1 MDVQILYELFI
12 DAGRRVST
20 DSRQVPEGGLFFAL
34 KGESFDGN
42 RFAAAALKA
51 GAAHAI
57 VDDPALQSASGC
69 VWVPDVLTA
78 LQELAHYHR
87 KHFTFPVVAITG
99 SNGKTTTKELVY
111 RVLASHY
118 SCGVTQGNL
127 NNHIGVPLTLLGLH
141 EGMDIAVV
149 EMGANHQ
156 GEIASLC
163 AIAAPTHGLITNIGK
178 AHLEGFGGLEG
189 VIKGKG
195 ELFDFLVPSGVVFV
209 NGDEAYLAT
218 MADRLPRKVF
228 YGSCTTQPISLYQ
241 VQLLEAQPFLRVAF
255 ADENGAC
262 WQVGTQLVGRYN
274 FANLMTAI
282 SVGQYFKVPESKIAQ
297 AIAGYVPANNR
308 SQILDAG
315 SNRYVLDA
323 YNANPSSMRQAIES
337 FSQMACPKKT
347 KVAVLGDMLELG
359 TYSAAEHEAIADAAL
374 ACGFD
379 RLILV
384 GKAFEPVAQTRGILH
399 FAETSLLSTW
409 LKANPFQDAC
419 ILLKASRGIGLEKIL
434 HLP

>member
-1 MDVQILYELFI
+1 MDIQILYELFLL
-12 DAGRRVST
+12 AGRQVST
-20 DSRQVPEGGLFFAL
+20 DSRQVPDGGLFFAL
-34 KGESFDGN
+34 KGENFDGN
-42 RFAAAALKA
+42 RFAEAALKA

-57 VDDPALQSASGC
+57 VDDPALQSAAGC

-87 KHFTFPVVAITG
+87 KHFTFPVLAITG

-118 SCGVTQGNL
+118 TCGVTRGNL

-141 EGMDIAVV
+141 HGMDIAVV

-178 AHLEGFGGLEG
+178 AHLEGFGGIEG

-195 ELFDFLVPSGVVFV
+195 ELYDFLGSSGVVFV
-209 NGDEAYLAT
+209 NGDEAYLTA
-218 MADRLPRKVF
+218 MADPLPRKVF
-228 YGSCTTQPISLYQ
+228 YGACTTQPSSLYQ
-241 VQLLEAQPFLRVAF
+241 VQLLEAQPFLKVAF
-255 ADENGAC
+255 ADENGEC
-262 WQVGTQLVGRYN
+262 WQVNTQLAGRYN

-282 SVGQYFKVPESKIAQ
+282 SVGQYFKVPESNIAQ
-297 AIAGYVPANNR
+297 AIAAYVPTNNR
-308 SQILDAG
+308 SQILDLD
-315 SNRYVLDA
+315 SNRFVLDA

-337 FSQMACPKKT
+337 FSQMVCPKKN
-347 KVAVLGDMLELG
+347 KIAVLGDMLELG
-359 TYSAAEHEAIADAAL
+359 TYSAAEHEAIADVAL
-374 ACGFD
+374 SCQFD

-384 GKAFEPVAQTRGILH
+384 GKAFEPAAQARGILH
-399 FAETSLLSTW
+399 FPETSLLSAW
-409 LKANPFQDAC
+409 LKANPFRDAC